1 MKKVLI
7 IRKDG
12 RDFQVVMDSVMADLN
27 DRYIWSEFLVTR
39 DTEYLSFKRK
49 VEQEKPQLL
58 LLMDNKAIL
67 MAQRYNSESKQPVN
81 AVAIMGLNLSQMLAG
96 DKHIAGIAF
105 ESPGYSLI
113 TQYRFSVDKKVSRV
127 AVVYRESIFRD
138 RFETAARELSREGIV
153 LEPVNV
159 EAIGTK
165 DEEIAQ
171 VLNTRV
177 KDLASDSGR
186 VDAIWILLDSV
197 VLSPGL
203 MSKSWFP
210 IIQISRIPIL
220 VEAESLVSKE
230 INFGSFAV
238 TPNLADMGNQTAQ
251 MVDSILKDGM
261 SPSQIGVERV
271 VSVNRIINLIR
282 LQSLGI
288 KARNLAEVQVIE

>member
-1 MKKVLI
+1 VK
-7 IRKDG
+7 G
-12 RDFQVVMDSVMADLN
+12 FFHN
-27 DRYIWSEFLVTR
+27 EFL
-39 DTEYLSFKRK
+39 
-49 VEQEKPQLL
+49 LL
-58 LLMDNKAIL
+58 
-67 MAQRYNSESKQPVN
+67 
-81 AVAIMGLNLSQMLAG
+81 
-96 DKHIAGIAF
+96 
-105 ESPGYSLI
+105 
-113 TQYRFSVDKKVSRV
+113 
-127 AVVYRESIFRD
+127 FRD